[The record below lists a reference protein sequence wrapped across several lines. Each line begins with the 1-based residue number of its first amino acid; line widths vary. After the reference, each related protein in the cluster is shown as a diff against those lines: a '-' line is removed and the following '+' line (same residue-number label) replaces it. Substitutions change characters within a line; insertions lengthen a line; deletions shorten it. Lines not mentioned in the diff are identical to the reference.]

1 MTLNRA
7 LFYGVGMKSA
17 KILVFSAVALIL
29 SGCTGYQAGRA
40 LDSSVKTVSLSVIN
54 KTDEPSIEVAVMKAL
69 RAEIQMDGQLAISSQ
84 DEADAV
90 LTVTLTRFT
99 LDPLAFN
106 RRQGS
111 LAEEYR
117 MTLSAS
123 AVLSYT
129 ESNAVIQ
136 ENPAVRGEAEFS
148 YIADLTS
155 AKRAGMPEAAA
166 DLARKVVSSVVT
178 AW

>member
-1 MTLNRA
+1 
-7 LFYGVGMKSA
+7 
-17 KILVFSAVALIL
+17 
-29 SGCTGYQAGRA
+29 
-40 LDSSVKTVSLSVIN
+40 
-54 KTDEPSIEVAVMKAL
+54 MKAL
-69 RAEIQMDGQLAISSQ
+69 RAEIQMDGQLAISSR
-84 DEADAV
+84 DDADAV

-111 LAEEYR
+111 LTEEYR

-123 AVLSYT
+123 AVLSYA
-129 ESNAVIQ
+129 ESNAVIM
-136 ENPAVRGEAEFS
+136 ENPAVQGEVEFP
-148 YIADLTS
+148 YVADLTS